1 VGLLLAAAVTARAEE
16 PLRVTVDDALALLR
30 RQSPELLAGALAVR
44 AARGDV
50 TTARLLPNPVVTA
63 GVGNFPLGRTNP
75 PGLGVGDTVVS
86 TVGVAQ
92 EVPLWGKRGARIA
105 AASEKEAAAEAARD
119 DLDRQLAFEVR
130 SRFIALLESS
140 ERLRLAR
147 ENLDRY
153 RETVRVTS
161 ARARAGDVSPAEA
174 DKVALEQRGFEQE
187 VDAAAL
193 DRREAAAALL
203 PLLGVAA
210 PDVEPVGTLAATEAP
225 SAADE
230 LTADALARRPDLR
243 AAERERAAA
252 EAALR
257 LARAQPWPNVTV
269 GLSYTHSEFTVSGDL
284 PNQLGTTFSVPL
296 PVFDRN
302 QGEIVRAESAA
313 AIARHQ
319 SDRLRLEIA
328 QEVRAAVERYT
339 IARARVHRFEDGFL
353 RQAREARQAA
363 DVSYREGAVS
373 LLEFLEA
380 ERTYIATERDRL
392 DALRDLDTAAAE
404 ITKAAALEVPR

>member
-1 VGLLLAAAVTARAEE
+1 
-16 PLRVTVDDALALLR
+16 
-30 RQSPELLAGALAVR
+30 
-44 AARGDV
+44 
-50 TTARLLPNPVVTA
+50 
-63 GVGNFPLGRTNP
+63 
-75 PGLGVGDTVVS
+75 
-86 TVGVAQ
+86 
-92 EVPLWGKRGARIA
+92 
-105 AASEKEAAAEAARD
+105 
-119 DLDRQLAFEVR
+119 
-130 SRFIALLESS
+130 
-140 ERLRLAR
+140 
-147 ENLDRY
+147 
-153 RETVRVTS
+153 
-161 ARARAGDVSPAEA
+161 
-174 DKVALEQRGFEQE
+174 
-187 VDAAAL
+187 
-193 DRREAAAALL
+193 
-203 PLLGVAA
+203 
-210 PDVEPVGTLAATEAP
+210 
-225 SAADE
+225 
-230 LTADALARRPDLR
+230 
-243 AAERERAAA
+243 
-252 EAALR
+252 
-257 LARAQPWPNVTV
+257 TV

-302 QGEIVRAESAA
+302 QGEIVRAESEA

-339 IARARVHRFEDGFL
+339 IAPARVHRFEDGFL